1 VRSILRHRDTLVQMA
16 ATHVQHM
23 QKALDQMNLQLHH
36 VIADITGFTGLAI
49 IEAILAG
56 ERDPHALA
64 ALRDG
69 RALLRA
75 PAEITPLASQHGAPK
90 FVHES
95 KATFLVCRQRAWL
108 VLLRSVTAGR

>member
-1 VRSILRHRDTLVQMA
+1 VRSILRHRDSLVQMA

-56 ERDPHALA
+56 ERDPHVLT

-69 RALLRA
+69 RIKTSADTIGLEDRVDLRA
-75 PAEITPLASQHGAPK
+75 IVEPVQKLRH
-90 FVHES
+90 
-95 KATFLVCRQRAWL
+95 FLR
-108 VLLRSVTAGR
+108 